1 MLLIILQSITY
12 YIYKSITSQGKF
24 DKSIYTKNMSFWS
37 NVDVELKF
45 QGISRKELAYK
56 INAKEIT
63 IHKAIERDSV
73 PSAESALKIAKVLNV
88 PLERLLDME
97 DFEVSDKSKDSDLQK
112 KAVKMYKK
120 HGALLDK
127 FESLSP
133 KERLAITQLIDTL
146 GSMK

>member
-1 MLLIILQSITY
+1 
-12 YIYKSITSQGKF
+12 
-24 DKSIYTKNMSFWS
+24 MSFWS

-45 QGISRKELAYK
+45 QGISRKELAYI

-63 IHKAIERDSV
+63 IHKAIERDSI

-133 KERLAITQLIDTL
+133 KERLAVTQLIDTL
-146 GSMK
+146 GGVK

>member
-12 YIYKSITSQGKF
+12 YIYQSITSQGNF